1 MSDSREENI
10 SREDNNRRLT
20 LRLLGFAAGAF
31 AFGFAL
37 VPLYDVLCDITGVGN
52 PKDLLRASSVQAVE
66 HDESADVDRWFVRV
80 TGEEKSVFSVWFHL
94 RQRSLHVET
103 YVAPAPLER
112 HAEAYEYL
120 LRRNLSLH
128 GLAFA
133 IGDEDAVYLVGSVP
147 LVEVSSGELDRLLGS
162 VYAYVEQHFR
172 PLMRISFGSRFQG

>member
-1 MSDSREENI
+1 MSEE
-10 SREDNNRRLT
+10 RRPPTPAERAAALGT
-20 LRLLGFAAGAF
+20 IESWLERLIAE
-31 AFGFAL
+31 
-37 VPLYDVLCDITGVGN
+37 N
-52 PKDLLRASSVQAVE
+52 PVVQAVE